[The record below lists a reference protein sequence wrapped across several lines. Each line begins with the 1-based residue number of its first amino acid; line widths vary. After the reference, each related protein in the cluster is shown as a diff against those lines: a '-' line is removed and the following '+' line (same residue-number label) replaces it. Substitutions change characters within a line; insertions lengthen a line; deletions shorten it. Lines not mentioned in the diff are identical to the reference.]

1 MVVINDGNWPWR
13 PFQQDGKY
21 GYIDRLENI
30 RIEPVWDDVLNSR
43 TLSPLDYFSNNM
55 ILPVKQ
61 GPRWGA
67 VNSDNKLVIPPEW
80 EQMSTFLQCD
90 NGQQFANVMIG
101 RQKALIDEHGKV
113 VMNSMDDADFILP
126 NGFVIFSRTSGQKTR
141 CGIRT
146 LGGTDIIPCKYTI
159 IHFCPTNLRKVTLS
173 NVDCDESCWD
183 IHRIQLFS
191 DYPNPEVFRT
201 DTGKKVVIS
210 IK

>member
-146 LGGTDIIPCKYTI
+146 LGGTDIIPCKYI
-159 IHFCPTNLRKVTLS
+159 PSFIS
-173 NVDCDESCWD
+173 A
-183 IHRIQLFS
+183 QLICA
-191 DYPNPEVFRT
+191 
-201 DTGKKVVIS
+201 K
-210 IK
+210 